1 MRVMRPHKKTHGLRT
16 SQRKDTKNI
25 PICVLKKQ
33 PLAKLQHLAVINHSI
48 NLFFNIIPPPILDR
62 WGNYYS
68 FALNIFVSKSCLK
81 SDAAYL

>member
-1 MRVMRPHKKTHGLRT
+1 MRVVRPHELKTHELRT

-48 NLFFNIIPPPILDR
+48 NLFFNIIPHL
-62 WGNYYS
+62 
-68 FALNIFVSKSCLK
+68 
-81 SDAAYL
+81 YLIDGEIIIRLRLTFL